1 MVYKY
6 SLSSC
11 EAYLKKPHS
20 VVNGLREY
28 YGASVGTSFLLL
40 HVLQQ
45 ENESIVSWET
55 RTWNQAA
62 QCEYQDFAEKLMRD
76 QFIAGLIWDALQV
89 KLIGKGHGHKITQG
103 KAKLQEVVE
112 VTKTFK
118 ATVRIS

>member
-1 MVYKY
+1 MKETDEAKWTMPNKATCMACLRLSLSPEARMVYKY
-6 SLSSC
+6 SLSSS

-55 RTWNQAA
+55 RT
-62 QCEYQDFAEKLMRD
+62 
-76 QFIAGLIWDALQV
+76 
-89 KLIGKGHGHKITQG
+89 
-103 KAKLQEVVE
+103 
-112 VTKTFK
+112 
-118 ATVRIS
+118 